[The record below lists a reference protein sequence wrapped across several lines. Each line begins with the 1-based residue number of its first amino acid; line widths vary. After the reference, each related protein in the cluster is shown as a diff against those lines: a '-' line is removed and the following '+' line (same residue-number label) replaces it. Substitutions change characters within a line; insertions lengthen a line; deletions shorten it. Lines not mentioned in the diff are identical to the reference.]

1 MPNLERPLFTTAE
14 VAKFTKLP
22 ATTIQNVLRAD
33 RGFLQFA
40 AGHPGTGKRRL
51 YSALDVCQF
60 VLLKRFTQGF
70 PAMPLADVRD
80 VIAEIAVKLPTH
92 IVNGLP
98 MWVLILKDEAGQ
110 RHAHVDSAF
119 SGIAETI
126 KTEESDVYVL
136 ADIGQILTPALKQM
150 KDEVEAK

>member
-1 MPNLERPLFTTAE
+1 
-14 VAKFTKLP
+14 
-22 ATTIQNVLRAD
+22 
-33 RGFLQFA
+33 
-40 AGHPGTGKRRL
+40 
-51 YSALDVCQF
+51 
-60 VLLKRFTQGF
+60 
-70 PAMPLADVRD
+70 
-80 VIAEIAVKLPTH
+80 
-92 IVNGLP
+92 